1 MHPVHTCDTFRDM
14 EAPPHPTTRTMA
26 TTTKN
31 QEIAALNAR
40 IRELKEM
47 YLGKGHILGRDS
59 WAADWGRVDDE
70 IIRGRK
76 AIRDSARDQIVQL
89 QARVTELETELAKFS
104 PADAAGRFLGWA
116 ALVTFCAAP
125 VYLLGQTWTAPRWQS
140 PLALGGAAVALVA
153 GGAQLAKQTRFTKE
167 TGK

>member
-1 MHPVHTCDTFRDM
+1 MPWGVWLKDQGTAAMAT
-14 EAPPHPTTRTMA
+14 A
-26 TTTKN
+26 TTTKT

-40 IRELKEM
+40 IRELKEL
-47 YLGKGHILGRDS
+47 YLGKGHILGPDS

-70 IIRGRK
+70 IIRERK
-76 AIRDSARDQIVQL
+76 AVHDSARDQILQL
-89 QARVTELETELAKFS
+89 QARVTELEKFS

-116 ALVTFCAAP
+116 ALVTFAATP
-125 VYLLGQTWTAPRWQS
+125 FFLLGQSWTAPRWQS

-167 TGK
+167 ESK

>member
-1 MHPVHTCDTFRDM
+1 M
-14 EAPPHPTTRTMA
+14 PTT
-26 TTTKN
+26 TTT

-40 IRELKEM
+40 IRELKEL
-47 YLGKGHILGRDS
+47 YFGKGHILGQSS

-70 IIRGRK
+70 IIRERK
-76 AIRDSARDQIVQL
+76 AIHDSARDQILQL
-89 QARVTELETELAKFS
+89 QARVTELEKFT

-116 ALVTFCAAP
+116 ALVAFCAAP

-153 GGAQLAKQTRFTKE
+153 GGVKLAKNTRVTKE
-167 TGK
+167 AAK